1 MGARRKYMAL
11 MKPEKARAVF
21 GSEYKDMFTKDD
33 APMLNAILTALD
45 KAVPTPYRL
54 DSNGLGICPNCSG
67 YVADNWE
74 FCIYCGQHIKSPGV
88 E

>member
-1 MGARRKYMAL
+1 MGAKRTYMAL

-21 GSEYKDMFTKDD
+21 GAEYKCLFTKDD

-45 KAVPTPYRL
+45 KAIPTTYRL
-54 DSNGLGICPNCSG
+54 DGDGLPICPNCSG
-67 YVADNWE
+67 YVATDWE
-74 FCIYCGQHIKSPGV
+74 HCIYCGQHIKSPEV